1 MKNNSPFGLRNATNI
16 LNKIK
21 LKYIK
26 EDHTSNQNLFQ
37 NKTFIDEESLELEES
52 HPSTTHKKVRFS
64 PQPPQKGHSQNAV
77 EEFS

>member
-1 MKNNSPFGLRNATNI
+1 MKNNSRFGLRNATNI
-16 LNKIK
+16 LNRIK
-21 LKYIK
+21 LKYNQ
-26 EDHTSNQNLFQ
+26 EDLTNQNPYQ